1 VVNLITNVNKL
12 KGKMVE
18 KGYNQD
24 KLAISAKI
32 NKSTLSRKL
41 KTGNFLIGEVIEIA
55 KVLELTPEEVMN
67 IFFCEYVA

>member
-1 VVNLITNVNKL
+1 MITNINKL

-18 KGYNQD
+18 KGFNQE
-24 KLAISAKI
+24 KLAISTKI

-67 IFFCEYVA
+67 IFFYESVA